1 MTKSNVMRK
10 SIRGMMKMVGMG
22 EEMVEEGRR
31 RRMRNKLN

>member
-10 SIRGMMKMVGMG
+10 SIRGMKMVGRG
-22 EEMVEEGRR
+22 EMVEEGRR